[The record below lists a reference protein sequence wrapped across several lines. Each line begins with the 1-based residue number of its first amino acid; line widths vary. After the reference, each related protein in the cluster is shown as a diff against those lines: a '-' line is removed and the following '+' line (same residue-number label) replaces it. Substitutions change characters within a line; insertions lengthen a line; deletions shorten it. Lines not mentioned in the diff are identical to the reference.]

1 MLKKGFTIIE
11 LLIVIVVIG
20 IISSIVLVS
29 YFGFSSRAVEA
40 SIKADL
46 HNAANLIKMDYA
58 VNGEYPSSIEL
69 TNFGNGLK
77 LLKNII

>member
-29 YFGFSSRAVEA
+29 YFGFSARAIEA

-46 HNAANLIKMDYA
+46 HNAANLIKMGYA
-58 VNGEYPSSIEL
+58 VNGGYPSSIEL
-69 TNFGNGLK
+69 TNFGNGLE